1 MTRSLDHFI
10 YAGRDLEQMR
20 AGFNAL
26 TGVEANLGGRHPGLG
41 TRNALA
47 SLGESIYFELL
58 AADHEQ
64 RLEDNMGGRIKG
76 FEVPR
81 LLAYMIKAQD
91 LEAVQQTL
99 SRYGI
104 DSDLFDAQRKTP
116 DGRVLRWRLLVPRD
130 DNPFGDHVPK
140 FIDWLDTAHPA
151 TSSVGG
157 CTFEF
162 FRIGH
167 PQAETLGKL
176 LAELECEIE
185 LARSDRPYL
194 QLGIGSPRGP
204 VVLTSHS

>member
-10 YAGRDLEQMR
+10 YAGRDLEPMR
-20 AGFNAL
+20 AGFEAL
-26 TGVEANLGGRHPGLG
+26 TGVAANLGGRHPGLG

-47 SLGESIYFELL
+47 SLGDSVYFELL

-64 RLEDNMGGRIKG
+64 RLEDNMGGRIKE

-91 LEAVQQTL
+91 LESIQQIL
-99 SRYGI
+99 DRHGVS
-104 DSDLFDAQRKTP
+104 SDLFDAQRKTP
-116 DGRVLRWRLLVPRD
+116 EGGVLRWRLLVPR

-140 FIDWLDTAHPA
+140 FIDWLDTTHPA
-151 TSSVGG
+151 TSSVSG

-167 PQAETLGKL
+167 PQAEALGKL
-176 LAELECEIE
+176 LAELDCEIE

-194 QLGIGSPRGP
+194 QLGISSPRGP
-204 VVLTSHS
+204 VVLTSHP